1 MELSTK
7 MCGNELRKTALLIT
21 EASRLGMDLSGYGN
35 LDVNR
40 SNGNVYLWLEDY
52 PFSLFIDLGSDDVQ
66 VCWSS
71 CESDWE
77 EFNTSADKT
86 LYDLEQWASDC
97 VKTEQS
103 YNAEMGA

>member
-1 MELSTK
+1 MEISTK
-7 MCGNELRKTALLIT
+7 MCGNELRKAALLIT

-35 LDVNR
+35 LDLNS

-71 CESDWE
+71 YESDWE
-77 EFNTSADKT
+77 EFNTTADKT

-103 YNAEMGA
+103 YNEEIGG

>member
-35 LDVNR
+35 LDVNS

-71 CESDWE
+71 YESDWE
-77 EFNTSADKT
+77 EFNTTADKT

-103 YNAEMGA
+103 YNEEMGA